1 MIHYNDIH
9 FHEEIFLNKFSK
21 VNYKMSGGAANLR
34 VGGANLKG
42 VEKISGGVR
51 TPSKSATGPVKKSR
65 GLAAGSRS

>member
-1 MIHYNDIH
+1 
-9 FHEEIFLNKFSK
+9 
-21 VNYKMSGGAANLR
+21 MSGGAANLR

-51 TPSKSATGPVKKSR
+51 TPSKSATGPIKKSR